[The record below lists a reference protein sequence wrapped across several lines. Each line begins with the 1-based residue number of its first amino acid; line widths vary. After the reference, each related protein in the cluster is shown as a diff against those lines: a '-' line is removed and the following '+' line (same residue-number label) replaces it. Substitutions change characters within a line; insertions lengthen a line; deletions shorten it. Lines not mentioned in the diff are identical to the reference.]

1 MSRTAA
7 SALVASLL
15 LLTAMGLLAVGLSA
29 MTFAYAASARGR
41 TPSVSAYAGPLGLAP
56 TLLLG
61 AVGIL
66 RRLLGG
72 PRWAR

>member
-15 LLTAMGLLAVGLSA
+15 LLTAMGQLAVGLSA
-29 MTFAYAASARGR
+29 MTFAYAASARGQM
-41 TPSVSAYAGPLGLAP
+41 PSVSAYAAPLGLALA
-56 TLLLG
+56 LLLS

-66 RRLLGG
+66 LRLLGG
-72 PRWAR
+72 FRWAR